1 MPRLTA
7 KPLTQK
13 QITATPAPKTGCTV
27 LRDAE
32 ERGLTLRVWSGGT
45 LAWSFEYRSP
55 ITGKNVRL
63 GVAAASLAEARTMV
77 KGHRAAVASG
87 RCPSIEA
94 KDALLARQTAHS
106 RIVTVADALNRYEAS
121 VVTPA
126 TRVRSRR
133 ERMVALRR
141 AVEPFSARPVVS
153 LTRGELM
160 LRLDE
165 IQSGRGPIARNRA
178 QAEIRV
184 WLGWLHER
192 DVVETIAIDRVK
204 KAVKEKARER
214 VLSDA
219 ELASI
224 MAATTDRSP
233 FSDVVRVL
241 LLTGMRRGEAASLQ
255 PRDLDFDT
263 RSITVRAEVSKTR
276 ASRVIPMDEAIVPM
290 LRERARGIARE
301 DYIFGDGSDFTKPFS
316 GWGKR
321 VAALVAEMPKGDA
334 WVLHDIRRT
343 VATRLHEAG
352 TDALIVEDLLGHLT
366 GVRSGVAGVYN
377 RAATLPRQREALAL
391 WSAKL
396 ATLTPRADVDQ
407 KPAASVETNVVALR
421 WTRRAL

>member
-32 ERGLTLRVWSGGT
+32 ARGLTLRVWSAGT
-45 LAWSFEYRSP
+45 RAWSFEYRSP
-55 ITGKNVRL
+55 ITCKNVRL
-63 GVAAASLAEARTMV
+63 GVAAASLAEARTIV

-106 RIVTVADALNRYEAS
+106 RIVTVADALNRYEVS

-126 TRVRSRR
+126 ARARSRR
-133 ERMVALRR
+133 ERMAALRR

-184 WLGWLHER
+184 WLGWLHDR
-192 DVVETIAIDRVK
+192 DVVQSIAIDRVK
-204 KAVKEKARER
+204 KAIKERARER
-214 VLSDA
+214 ILSDA

-224 MAATTDRSP
+224 MAATADGSA
-233 FSDVVRVL
+233 FSDIVRVL
-241 LLTGMRRGEAASLQ
+241 LLTGMRRGEAANLQ
-255 PRDLDFDT
+255 PRDLDFDART
-263 RSITVRAEVSKTR
+263 ITVRAEVSKTK

-290 LRERARGIARE
+290 LRERARGVARV
-301 DYIFGDGSDFTKPFS
+301 DYIFGDGSGFAKPFS
-316 GWGKR
+316 GWGRR
-321 VAALVAEMPKGDA
+321 VAALVAAMPEGET

-343 VATRLHEAG
+343 AATRLHEAG
-352 TDALIVEDLLGHLT
+352 ADALVVEDLLGHL
-366 GVRSGVAGVYN
+366 GGIRSGVAGVYN
-377 RAATLPRQREALAL
+377 KAQTLPRQREAVKA
-391 WSAKL
+391 WAAKL
-396 ATLTPRADVDQ
+396 LNLGIVGPAPRPTMNIIRL
-407 KPAASVETNVVALR
+407 K
-421 WTRRAL
+421 RARSA